1 MYRFEYVLLA
11 LGNKCL
17 VCLKTLCKLHVTA
30 IPMVNIDHCG
40 KYKTSVS
47 DV

>member
-1 MYRFEYVLLA
+1 MS
-11 LGNKCL
+11 CL
-17 VCLKTLCKLHVTA
+17 SEDKLCKLHVTA